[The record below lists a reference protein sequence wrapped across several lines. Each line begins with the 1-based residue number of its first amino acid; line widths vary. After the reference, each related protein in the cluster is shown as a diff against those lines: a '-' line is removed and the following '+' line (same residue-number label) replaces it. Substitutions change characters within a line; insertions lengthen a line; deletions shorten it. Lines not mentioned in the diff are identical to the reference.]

1 MIFLI
6 NCPDRESDDFILW
19 TVSTEWL
26 NTLGRLLAP
35 YFPFMFTD
43 MSADHVETIAGRKL
57 DIPIDMISQGDEGHG
72 TRGIWRLDY

>member
-1 MIFLI
+1 
-6 NCPDRESDDFILW
+6 
-19 TVSTEWL
+19 
-26 NTLGRLLAP
+26 
-35 YFPFMFTD
+35 